1 MRPRVNLCGKFAMG
15 WLTPARNLEAFWAV
29 AARLAQIRDAF
40 FASRN
45 FFTNK
50 NKLMI

>member
-1 MRPRVNLCGKFAMG
+1 MLPRGNVCGKFAMG
-15 WLTPARNLEAFWAV
+15 WLTPARNLEAFWA
-29 AARLAQIRDAF
+29 AALRLVHIRDAF

-45 FFTNK
+45 PFANQ